1 MLERDIPRQVREVAV
16 AALGVASDHVLGGA
30 EAGSSGRHVA
40 QTTAGVGIIAP
51 PHHHASEVGEHIAQ
65 GAEFPVEHCSDR
77 AVVAGH
83 AVVEAIVAV
92 HDAGTLLV
100 GDAARETGV
109 QVMEQGEIAIG
120 SLVDLA
126 LPAAK
131 LAGAVVLRLAEIAES
146 DGGRIKGVKVDERV
160 DERLGEF
167 GPEFLGIGMAV
178 LVVEHDPAIDETH
191 HVEVG
196 PVDIGVLT
204 QADGGRHRHTGA
216 LEGSDDPVF
225 AGHVVR

>member
-1 MLERDIPRQVREVAV
+1 M
-16 AALGVASDHVLGGA
+16 
-30 EAGSSGRHVA
+30 
-40 QTTAGVGIIAP
+40 
-51 PHHHASEVGEHIAQ
+51 
-65 GAEFPVEHCSDR
+65 
-77 AVVAGH
+77 
-83 AVVEAIVAV
+83 
-92 HDAGTLLV
+92 
-100 GDAARETGV
+100 
-109 QVMEQGEIAIG
+109 
-120 SLVDLA
+120 
-126 LPAAK
+126 
-131 LAGAVVLRLAEIAES
+131 
-146 DGGRIKGVKVDERV
+146 KVDERV

-167 GPEFLGIGMAV
+167 GPEFLRIGMAV

>member
-1 MLERDIPRQVREVAV
+1 M
-16 AALGVASDHVLGGA
+16 
-30 EAGSSGRHVA
+30 
-40 QTTAGVGIIAP
+40 
-51 PHHHASEVGEHIAQ
+51 
-65 GAEFPVEHCSDR
+65 
-77 AVVAGH
+77 
-83 AVVEAIVAV
+83 

-100 GDAARETGV
+100 GDAAREAGV
-109 QVMEQGEIAIG
+109 QVVEQGEIAIG

-146 DGGRIKGVKVDERV
+146 DGGRVKGVKVDERV
-160 DERLGEF
+160 DERLGES
-167 GPEFLGIGMAV
+167 GPEYLGVGEAI

-225 AGHVVR
+225 PGHVVR